1 MKKELEQHKRLE
13 CKGDFQILR
22 LQNKKTTIT
31 LLCSSTEDELVS
43 REMVLKFDG
52 CNIFENVRCMSFADM
67 F

>member
-1 MKKELEQHKRLE
+1 MKKESKQKRFE
-13 CKGDFQILR
+13 CKGDFRILE

-52 CNIFENVRCMSFADM
+52 CSIFENVRCMSFADM